1 MSNLSNAI
9 LEIYLP
15 SLFPPSHH
23 HHHQFKSLSLP
34 PTLRNKQQMIKKKK
48 KDSLAVN
55 RHIGGRYPRSCSFTF
70 RFEAW
75 SFAARMQGTERR
87 KNECNSEPFMEEG
100 LCRAAGIYWSRYL
113 PAQVVHGTCILSA
126 PRAHVADRT
135 YKYTW
140 SLEKE
145 RERERRKKGER
156 FEIHGRETSPLHG
169 CFLRCWF
176 RREKIDSDS
185 RDSLLEKIV
194 ATSCNASFLNS
205 NNL

>member
-9 LEIYLP
+9 LEIFLP
-15 SLFPPSHH
+15 SLFSPSHH

-145 RERERRKKGER
+145 RERRKKGER
-156 FEIHGRETSPLHG
+156 FEIHPQRE
-169 CFLRCWF
+169 
-176 RREKIDSDS
+176 
-185 RDSLLEKIV
+185 RDLSSSWMLLEMLISARKDPFGFQLLAIL
-194 ATSCNASFLNS
+194 F
-205 NNL
+205 

>member
-87 KNECNSEPFMEEG
+87 KNECNNEPFMEEG

-145 RERERRKKGER
+145 REREEKKRWTVRDPSPTGER
-156 FEIHGRETSPLHG
+156 PLLFMDASRDADFG
-169 CFLRCWF
+169 AKRSI
-176 RREKIDSDS
+176 RIPIT

-194 ATSCNASFLNS
+194 MVA
-205 NNL
+205 